1 MIRYALACAEGH
13 AFESWFASAAGYE
26 AQKAG
31 GLVEC
36 PVCGSLEVE
45 KALMAPALGK
55 PALGKAEAA
64 QTLKAPE
71 GAEAA
76 KIAALR
82 AEIEQNADYVGL
94 RFAEEARRM
103 HAGDIETRAIYGE
116 AKLPEARA
124 LLDEGVPITP
134 LPFRPRAR
142 QN

>member
-1 MIRYALACAEGH
+1 MIRYALACGKGH
-13 AFESWFASAAGYE
+13 AFESWFPSAAGYE
-26 AQKAG
+26 GQKAR
-31 GLVEC
+31 GLVQC

-55 PALGKAEAA
+55 NDGDEPAK
-64 QTLKAPE
+64 LKAPE

-82 AEIEQNADYVGL
+82 AEIEASADYVGL
-94 RFAEEARRM
+94 RFADEARRM
-103 HAGDIETRAIYGE
+103 HAGDVETRAIYGE
-116 AKLPEARA
+116 AQLQEARA
-124 LLDEGVPITP
+124 LLEEGVPIAP

>member
-1 MIRYALACAEGH
+1 MIRYALACGKGH
-13 AFESWFASAAGYE
+13 AFESWFPSAAGYE
-26 AQKAG
+26 GQKAR
-31 GLVEC
+31 GLVQC

-55 PALGKAEAA
+55 AA
-64 QTLKAPE
+64 AGAAAGPKLKAPE

-82 AEIEQNADYVGL
+82 AEIEAKADYVGL
-94 RFAEEARRM
+94 RFADEARRM

-116 AKLPEARA
+116 AKLQEARA
-124 LLDEGVPITP
+124 LLEEGVPIAP